1 MAKVT
6 QPGQHG
12 GYRAPAK
19 PAAVSGPGKYAQRT
33 DGKPGAQAV
42 RAMTGGAY
50 GEATEMD
57 QLQSSAP
64 MSDTSGLPAPSGL
77 PQALAGSGVVPM
89 DHPTERP
96 DEPAT
101 SGIDI
106 GAGPGA
112 DAMGQHMATLPED
125 LQKLKGYLP
134 LLALH
139 LDNEQTPD
147 SVRAMYR
154 MLRDAT

>member
-19 PAAVSGPGKYAQRT
+19 PAAVSGPGKYSQRT

-42 RAMTGGAY
+42 RAMTGGPY
-50 GEATEMD
+50 GK
-57 QLQSSAP
+57 
-64 MSDTSGLPAPSGL
+64 DTSGLPAPSGL

-147 SVRAMYR
+147 SVRALYR